1 MDSSSS
7 SFSFDSSVSSSDLES
22 GYPPPPDDLRPR
34 RAPTSQYALRP
45 RKPPSSPLGRFFC
58 DGFDDEQPSHFLD
71 ACFRCRRPIAGN
83 RDIFMYRG
91 DLPFCSV
98 ECRQEQ
104 IEMDEGKEI
113 RKNWKLARRPSSP
126 RPVESSGGDSPP
138 KSHKTVVAA
147 M

>member
-1 MDSSSS
+1 M
-7 SFSFDSSVSSSDLES
+7 DSSVSSTDLES
-22 GYPPPPDDLRPR
+22 GCPPPPDDLRPR
-34 RAPTSQYALRP
+34 RAPPSQYALRP

-58 DGFDDEQPSHFLD
+58 DGLDDEQPIHFLD
-71 ACFRCRRPIAGN
+71 ACFRCRRPLAGN

-104 IEMDEGKEI
+104 IEMDEGKEV
-113 RKNWKLARRPSSP
+113 RKNWKLARRPSL
-126 RPVESSGGDSPP
+126 RPVGSNGGDSPP

-147 M
+147 AM